1 MKTRRVLLLAGAAGL
16 IAVAGTSSGLALAAG
31 AGTPTPLPFTS
42 YAAKF
47 ACGEFG
53 KNLPASSSDVP
64 EGPVVP
70 GDYQTAINVHNPD
83 NSTVNFQKKA
93 ILMYSGNKPTTETNF
108 EQPLPPGNLIQ
119 TELPPDYGMLID
131 CQDIRAML
139 LPTAPAAHTFIE
151 GYVIIQVPNSSTS
164 NPAGAQLD
172 VTGLLTANGYNCT
185 TASTCTREGFSTSI
199 EQVRPDTVTS

>member
-16 IAVAGTSSGLALAAG
+16 IALGGTSSGLAIAAS

-42 YAAKF
+42 YAAQF

-53 KNLPASSSDVP
+53 KALPATNTDVP
-64 EGPVVP
+64 EGPVAP
-70 GDYQTAINVHNPD
+70 GYYQTAISVHNPD
-83 NSTVNFQKKA
+83 NTPVSFQKKA
-93 ILMYSGNKPTTETNF
+93 ILMYSGTKPTTETNF

-119 TELPPDYGMLID
+119 TGLPSDYGMLID

-164 NPAGAQLD
+164 NPDGAQLD
-172 VTGLLTANGYNCT
+172 VTSLLTGNGYNCSAGT
-185 TASTCTREGFSTSI
+185 TCTRDGFSTTI
-199 EQVRPDTVTS
+199 EQVKPDTVTS

>member
-1 MKTRRVLLLAGAAGL
+1 MKTRRLLILAAGL
-16 IAVAGTSSGLALAAG
+16 IAVAGTTSGLALAAS

-53 KNLPASSSDVP
+53 KTLPASSTDVP

-70 GDYQTAINVHNPD
+70 GYYQTAINVHNPD
-83 NSTVNFQKKA
+83 NTPVNFQKKA
-93 ILMYSGNKPTTETNF
+93 VLMYSGTQPTTETNF
-108 EQPLPPGNLIQ
+108 EAPLPPGNLIQ

-139 LPTAPAAHTFIE
+139 LPKAAKAPTFIE

-164 NPAGAQLD
+164 NPQGAQLD
-172 VTGLLTANGYNCT
+172 VTGLLTGNGYNCS
-185 TASTCTREGFSTSI
+185 AGAACIREGFSTSI

>member
-1 MKTRRVLLLAGAAGL
+1 MKSRRIFLLAGAAAL
-16 IAVAGTSSGLALAAG
+16 IAVGGTSSGLALAASSD
-31 AGTPTPLPFTS
+31 TPTSLPFTS

-53 KNLPASSSDVP
+53 KMMPASNTDVP

-83 NSTVNFQKKA
+83 NTPVSFQKKA

-151 GYVIIQVPNSSTS
+151 GYVIIQVPNSSTA
-164 NPAGAQLD
+164 NPTGAQLD
-172 VTGLLTANGYNCT
+172 VTSLLTANGYNCS
-185 TASTCTREGFSTSI
+185 AGSPCTREGFSETI
-199 EQVRPDTVTS
+199 EQVRPDTVSS